1 MTGYHNKFFWSA
13 SLFLMKPLNW
23 AHRRE
28 TECLWPGALPFTI
41 QISLIGNWVGF
52 KPVRLNGTRHLRL
65 CSTRAVQP
73 IEGDHFT
80 KEYTLADI
88 IFWKKVVLAC

>member
-1 MTGYHNKFFWSA
+1 LECVSILDEALESGPQKGDRMPVAWGFTLHNSNQSDW
-13 SLFLMKPLNW
+13 
-23 AHRRE
+23 
-28 TECLWPGALPFTI
+28 
-41 QISLIGNWVGF
+41 NWVGF
-52 KPVRLNGTRHLRL
+52 KPVRLNGAGHLRL